1 MKKLFLI
8 GDSIRM
14 GYCEYVKKALGG
26 KADVYW
32 HTENARFAEYVLY
45 SIGDWEHK
53 MRLGKDVACIHWN
66 VGLHDVIRTMEEEP
80 ITPPKIYGYYI
91 DRICT
96 RLKKYYPEAELIF
109 ATTTPVQ
116 EELYDYWFARKN
128 TDIEAINEV
137 AKEITASHG
146 IKINDLHALLKNQ
159 PKEIF
164 SDKTHFNTP
173 QAAELITKA
182 VLKSVCPALDIDYN
196 ELTMPDFSKILIAND
211 KDVLA

>member
-14 GYCEYVKKALGG
+14 GYCEYVKEALKG
-26 KADVYW
+26 KAEVYW
-32 HTENARFAEYVLY
+32 HVENARFAEYVLY

-53 MRLGKDVACIHWN
+53 MRLGEDLACIHWN
-66 VGLHDVIRTMEEEP
+66 VGLHDVIRTMEEDP
-80 ITPPKIYGYYI
+80 ITPPEIYGYYI

-96 RLKKYYPEAELIF
+96 RLKKYYPNAELIF
-109 ATTTPVQ
+109 ATSTPVQ

-128 TDIEAINEV
+128 SDIDAINAV
-137 AKEITASHG
+137 AVEIAENHG
-146 IKINDLHALLKNQ
+146 IKVNDLNALLRNQ

-173 QAAELITKA
+173 LASELITKA
-182 VLKSVCPALDIDYN
+182 VLKSVCPALGVNYD
-196 ELTMPDFSKILIAND
+196 ELTMPDFSINRIASDDILA
-211 KDVLA
+211 